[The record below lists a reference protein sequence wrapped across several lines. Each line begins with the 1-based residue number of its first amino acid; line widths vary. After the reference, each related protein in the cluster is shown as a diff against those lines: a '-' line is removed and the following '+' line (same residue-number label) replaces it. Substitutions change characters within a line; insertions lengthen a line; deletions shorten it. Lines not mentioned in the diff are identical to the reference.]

1 MAETPAG
8 ANSKPNAF
16 ISERHRNPS
25 AHAAQAAPANYTLAG
40 TCAIL
45 ATIIF
50 GVLLAVLYMDWKAL
64 SPA

>member
-1 MAETPAG
+1 MADTPQD
-8 ANSKPNAF
+8 ANSQPGAF

-25 AHAAQAAPANYTLAG
+25 AHMAQAPKANYTLAG

-50 GVLLAVLYMDWKAL
+50 CVLLAILYMDWQAL
-64 SPA
+64 MPA